1 MDQNQSKNNK
11 KKEMSFLQHLEE
23 LRWCLIKSV
32 LAVVIGMLCAF
43 PLSGYIIDILT
54 LPNNNLANPPEMVFL
69 KPAGMLLVRMGV
81 SITAGIIVAFP
92 VIFYQIWKFIS
103 PALLSKERKI
113 IWPVVTFST
122 LCFLLGISFAYFVML
137 PFILPFLYS
146 LGTETI
152 KPTINVSEYIGF
164 SVQIILVAGLVFEL
178 PVASFVL
185 TKIGL
190 LSPKILRKYRRYGI
204 IIIFILS
211 AFLTPP
217 DPGSQV
223 LLAVPLLVLY
233 EISIGISVLAYRKRK
248 KQEELL
254 AAS

>member
-1 MDQNQSKNNK
+1 
-11 KKEMSFLQHLEE
+11 
-23 LRWCLIKSV
+23 
-32 LAVVIGMLCAF
+32 
-43 PLSGYIIDILT
+43 
-54 LPNNNLANPPEMVFL
+54 
-69 KPAGMLLVRMGV
+69 MLLVRMGV

-152 KPTINVSEYIGF
+152 KPTINISEYIGF